1 MFQSDFDYAFKTI
14 VGFEGKDSDH
24 PDDRG
29 GRTRYGIS
37 KRAYP
42 YIDMDALTL
51 GDAKQIYKRD
61 YWNICG
67 AKEMTTR
74 DLKVL
79 LFDIAVNH
87 GAGRAR
93 IMLQEAL
100 NLLNN
105 NGKLYDDLEID
116 GIIGRKTKAAIKAN
130 EPHYIIMALITKRLA
145 LMDRIADGTS
155 QEAFAKGWMNRYFSF
170 ISNKG
175 TA

>member
-1 MFQSDFDYAFKTI
+1 MFQSDFDKAFNTI
-14 VGFEGKDSDH
+14 IGHEGGYVDN
-24 PDDRG
+24 PIDRG
-29 GRTRYGIS
+29 GPTKYGIS
-37 KRAYP
+37 QRAFP
-42 YIDMDALTL
+42 HLDIESITL
-51 GDAKQIYKRD
+51 QEAKSIYKRN
-61 YWNICG
+61 YWDICG
-67 AKEMTTR
+67 AKFMPTR
-74 DLKVL
+74 DLKIL

-130 EPHYIIMALITKRLA
+130 EPHYILMALITKRLA